1 MLLLINLIKKEK
13 LDNDF
18 FFRFALQFSGLLHFL
33 IMTHINFVWM
43 IDFDHFPWAVSDMIR
58 RSVGSVEAL
67 PGGTSSPSIYL
78 GHKWARTIQRRRK
91 RSKRIYRM

>member
-1 MLLLINLIKKEK
+1 
-13 LDNDF
+13 
-18 FFRFALQFSGLLHFL
+18 
-33 IMTHINFVWM
+33 MTHINFVWM

-78 GHKWARTIQRRRK
+78 GDHTKT
-91 RSKRIYRM
+91 SKAFKAYLPHVELIRYA

>member
-1 MLLLINLIKKEK
+1 MI
-13 LDNDF
+13 D
-18 FFRFALQFSGLLHFL
+18 
-33 IMTHINFVWM
+33 FVW
-43 IDFDHFPWAVSDMIR
+43 IDLCLLVPFDHFPWAVSDMIR

-91 RSKRIYRM
+91 RSKRI

>member
-1 MLLLINLIKKEK
+1 
-13 LDNDF
+13 
-18 FFRFALQFSGLLHFL
+18 
-33 IMTHINFVWM
+33 M
-43 IDFDHFPWAVSDMIR
+43 IDFDYFPWAVSDMIR

>member
-1 MLLLINLIKKEK
+1 
-13 LDNDF
+13 
-18 FFRFALQFSGLLHFL
+18 
-33 IMTHINFVWM
+33 M

-58 RSVGSVEAL
+58 RSVGSVEVL

-91 RSKRIYRM
+91 RSKRI

>member
-1 MLLLINLIKKEK
+1 
-13 LDNDF
+13 
-18 FFRFALQFSGLLHFL
+18 
-33 IMTHINFVWM
+33 M

-58 RSVGSVEAL
+58 RSVGSIEAL

-91 RSKRIYRM
+91 RSKRIYRMYNLFVMRKTVRDTQSF